1 MFIINNNIIKK
12 NTEKIIVLEQKM
24 KELKEVV
31 METIKKREHLENKID
46 QQKIKMIQ
54 YKKINDDLRSELH
67 IILRICK
74 SARTTSEILK
84 KIVRERG
91 KKIEKIESGIE
102 TVHKEHDEY
111 LKDQNTFLKTT
122 LQEQKVLTEKIHSQ
136 TLKLH
141 KSATKYYLTAALS
154 AIIIAAIF
162 AAYSNFLIEGI
173 SGKEYQILGI
183 DSIGSGYVI
192 ENLKGDAIDTW
203 LSWHLVKGDVLHVN
217 IVNADKH
224 PSEKIAAI
232 KNVITSQE
240 TIEIDDSLLHKGPKG
255 SKSLYYL
262 GWSGALDAA
271 SQTSTKYVIPTK
283 FVVIEEPRGVGDITI
298 FLTNLQSGDGYSG
311 FTKSIADETRHQ
323 ILKSQITIY
332 ETDNLSDGQLEA
344 IFRHEFGHALGLAHS
359 TAPED
364 LMYPEIRTA
373 YPYISECDLDAIT
386 FLYDGGQSS
395 QVICEK

>member
-1 MFIINNNIIKK
+1 MSINNNIIKK
-12 NTEKIIVLEQKM
+12 NTEKIKVLEQKI

-31 METIKKREHLENKID
+31 MEAINKREHLENKID
-46 QQKIKMIQ
+46 QQKIKMTQ

-67 IILRICK
+67 IILKICK
-74 SARTTSEILK
+74 SARTTSEVLK
-84 KIVRERG
+84 KIVGERG

-102 TVHKEHDEY
+102 TIHKEHDEH
-111 LKDQNTFLKTT
+111 LKDQNTFLKTA

-141 KSATKYYLTAALS
+141 KSTTKYYLTAALS
-154 AIIIAAIF
+154 AIIIAGIF

-173 SGKEYQILGI
+173 SGEEYQILGM
-183 DSIGSGYVI
+183 DSIRSGYVI

-240 TIEIDDSLLHKGPKG
+240 TIEIDDSLLHKGPPG
-255 SKSLYYL
+255 VTSTYYL

-271 SQTSTKYVIPTK
+271 SQTPTKYVIPTK
-283 FVVIEEPRGVGDITI
+283 FVVIEEPTGVGDITI
-298 FLTNLQSGDGYSG
+298 LLTNLQSGDGFAG
-311 FTKSIADETRHQ
+311 FTKSIADETQHQ